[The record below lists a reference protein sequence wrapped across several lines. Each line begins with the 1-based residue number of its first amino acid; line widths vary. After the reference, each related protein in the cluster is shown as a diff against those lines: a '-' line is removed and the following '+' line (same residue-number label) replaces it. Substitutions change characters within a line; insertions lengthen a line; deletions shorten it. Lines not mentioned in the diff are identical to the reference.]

1 MYVSRSGPIQIIMR
15 DRGFGWEVTRDTTR
29 RAVLASVLAAG
40 SAGLAA
46 SDAAA
51 LLDSFAPLSGETWD
65 AADRSLPETV
75 ESPHG
80 AATVA
85 RDEFG
90 VPQVEAD
97 AEPAAYFA
105 VGYCQGF
112 DRLFAMDLQRRAMRG
127 RLSEVIGEATLDSD
141 EFNVAMGFTD
151 AAEATWNVVSET
163 RAGPLVEAFADGV
176 NAAMDDLPLPL
187 ESELIGYEPGPWTP
201 VDSMLMEKQIS
212 WTLTGSFGELRRAL
226 VADRLGADRAET
238 LFPTRYDHDETILD
252 GTETRLGEA
261 PESVPGADERRS
273 GGRPADSASPVNP
286 VLTDW
291 LSGFESPTGVGSNSW
306 VVSGDH
312 TASGTPIVAYDPH
325 LSLQAPPL
333 WYEQSVDTPERSVR
347 GATFSGVPFVIA
359 GANDRGA
366 WSFTNLGADVL
377 DCYRYE
383 IDEAGDRYRYG
394 GEWRPFE
401 VDRRETIPVAGG
413 EDRELRVRRTV
424 HGPLIEREEQ
434 TVGVAWTGHTATRTT
449 TAIEAYGRSEGVD
462 DLLEATRDF
471 DLPTQNLVYA
481 DADGRTLYY
490 ATGRL
495 PIRRTDGE
503 VVAGDRIFDGS
514 AGEGEWRGFE
524 PFGESSWDGFV
535 PFAEKPHAIDPDV
548 LTTANQRP
556 TDDPAHYV
564 GVDYATPYRG
574 ARIADRIADAVGDEG
589 DAGSGAGTTDP
600 DFHRGLQSD
609 IRDGRAPELVP
620 ELVAAVRDR
629 SDPDPSLADAADALD
644 GWDYRMSRESR
655 AALLFARYLPA
666 FRERVFGPAFSD
678 ADLDDSYYPSDW
690 TLARLPDDDPL
701 FDGRSRAALAV
712 AALRD
717 ALAEVDEAGWEA
729 YGDYSTT
736 RAMAHPLGGEAPFLN
751 YDELPADGSP
761 ATVKNYRVESSVGS
775 SWRMVV
781 RPGTDATAVL
791 PGGNSGDYF
800 SEHYDDQLRRW
811 LDNDQ
816 RPMPLGAG
824 GEPAVRFEPTG
835 EGSQ

>member
-1 MYVSRSGPIQIIMR
+1 MR
-15 DRGFGWEVTRDTTR
+15 YRGLGREVTRDTTR

-40 SAGLAA
+40 TAGLAA
-46 SDAAA
+46 SDAAD
-51 LLDSFAPLSGETWD
+51 LLDSFAPLSGRAWD

-80 AATVA
+80 PATVA

-105 VGYCQGF
+105 VGYCQAF
-112 DRLFAMDLQRRAMRG
+112 DRLFAMDLQRRVMRG
-127 RLSEVIGEATLDSD
+127 RLSAVIGEATLGSD
-141 EFNVAMGFTD
+141 EFNVAMGFAD
-151 AAEATWNVVSET
+151 AAEATWEVVAET

-187 ESELIGYEPGPWTP
+187 EFELIGYEPEPWTP

-212 WTLTGSFGELRRAL
+212 WTLTGSFSELRRAL

-238 LFPTRYDHDETILD
+238 LFPTRYDHDYPILD
-252 GTETRLGEA
+252 GTETRLGD
-261 PESVPGADERRS
+261 SRS
-273 GGRPADSASPVNP
+273 GELAPGEPVSNGSTDSVDTADPVDAADPIDPA
-286 VLTDW
+286 LTDW

-306 VVSGDH
+306 VVSGEH
-312 TASGTPIVAYDPH
+312 TASGTPILAYDPH

-383 IDEAGDRYRYG
+383 IDDAGDRYRYE
-394 GEWRPFE
+394 GEWRDFE
-401 VDRRETIPVAGG
+401 TDERETIPVAGG

-424 HGPLIEREEQ
+424 HGPLIEREGR

-449 TAIEAYGRSEGVD
+449 AAIEAYGRSEGID
-462 DLLEATRDF
+462 DLLAATRDF

-481 DADGRTLYY
+481 DADGRTLYF

-495 PIRRTDGE
+495 PIRRIDGE
-503 VVAGDRIFDGS
+503 VVDGDRIFDGS

-524 PFGESSWDGFV
+524 PFGESSWEGFV
-535 PFAEKPHAIDPDV
+535 PFEEKPHAIDPDV
-548 LTTANQRP
+548 LSTANQRP
-556 TDDPAHYV
+556 IDDPVHYV

-574 ARIADRIADAVGDEG
+574 ARIADRLDDAIGGGGDADAGGEG
-589 DAGSGAGTTDP
+589 PTDP
-600 DFHRGLQSD
+600 DFHRALQND
-609 IRDGRAPELVP
+609 VRDGRAAELVP
-620 ELVAAVRDR
+620 ELVEAVRDR
-629 SDPDPSLADAADALD
+629 HGFRPAVIDAANDLD
-644 GWDYRMSRESR
+644 DWDYRMERDSR
-655 AALLFARYLPA
+655 AALIFARYLPK

-678 ADLDDSYYPSDW
+678 ADLGESYYPNDR

-701 FDGRSRAALAV
+701 FDGRSRGDLAV

-717 ALAEVDEAGWEA
+717 ALDEIGAAGSEDWDR
-729 YGDYSTT
+729 YGDYNTT

-751 YDELPADGSP
+751 YEELPADGSP
-761 ATVKNYRVESSVGS
+761 ATVKNYRVESAIGS
-775 SWRMVV
+775 SWRMAV

-800 SEHYDDQLRRW
+800 SAHYDDQLRRW

-816 RPMPLGAG
+816 RPMPLGG
-824 GEPAVRFEPTG
+824 GSDPVVRFEPST
-835 EGSQ
+835 EGSR

>member
-1 MYVSRSGPIQIIMR
+1 M
-15 DRGFGWEVTRDTTR
+15 TRDTTR

-46 SDAAA
+46 SDAAD
-51 LLDSFAPLSGETWD
+51 LLDSFAPLSGEAWD

-80 AATVA
+80 PAAVA

-105 VGYCQGF
+105 VGYCQAF

-127 RLSEVIGEATLDSD
+127 RLSEVVGEATLDSD
-141 EFNVAMGFTD
+141 EFNVAMGFSD
-151 AAEATWNVVSET
+151 AAEATWDVVAET
-163 RAGPLVEAFADGV
+163 RAGPLVEAFSDGV
-176 NAAMDDLPLPL
+176 NRAMEDLPLPL
-187 ESELIGYEPGPWTP
+187 EFELIGYEPEPWSP

-212 WTLTGSFGELRRAL
+212 WTLTGGFGELRRAL
-226 VADRLGADRAET
+226 VAERLGAERAET
-238 LFPTRYDHDETILD
+238 LFPKRYDHEETILD
-252 GTETRLGEA
+252 GTETRLD
-261 PESVPGADERRS
+261 GATGDAADA
-273 GGRPADSASPVNP
+273 GGRRWDRSATGSAEPVDPA
-286 VLTDW
+286 LTDW

-306 VVSGDH
+306 VVSGEH
-312 TASGTPIVAYDPH
+312 TESGTPILAYDPH

-333 WYEQSVDTPERSVR
+333 WYEQSVETPERSVR

-383 IDEAGDRYRYG
+383 IDDAGDRYRYD
-394 GEWRPFE
+394 GEWRDFE
-401 VDRRETIPVAGG
+401 TDERETIPVAGG

-424 HGPLIEREEQ
+424 HGPLIEREGR

-449 TAIEAYGRSEGVD
+449 AAIEAYGRSEGVD

-495 PIRRTDGE
+495 PIRRIDGE
-503 VVAGDRIFDGS
+503 VVDGDRIFDGS
-514 AGEGEWRGFE
+514 AGEGEWTGFE
-524 PFGESSWDGFV
+524 PFGESSWEGFV

-548 LTTANQRP
+548 LSTANQRP
-556 TDDPAHYV
+556 IDDPAHYV
-564 GVDYATPYRG
+564 GVDYAAPYRG
-574 ARIADRIADAVGDEG
+574 ARIAERLAERVDEG
-589 DAGSGAGTTDP
+589 EPTDP
-600 DFHRGLQSD
+600 DFHRALQSD
-609 IRDGRAPELVP
+609 VRDGRAAELVP
-620 ELVAAVRDR
+620 ELVEAVRDR
-629 SDPDPSLADAADALD
+629 HGFDSDVIRAANDLD
-644 GWDYRMSRESR
+644 EWDYRMRRDSG
-655 AALLFARYLPA
+655 AALIFARYLPK

-678 ADLDDSYYPSDW
+678 ADLGESYYPSDW
-690 TLARLPDDDPL
+690 TLARLPADDPL
-701 FDGRSRAALAV
+701 FDGRPRGALAV
-712 AALRD
+712 AALLD
-717 ALAEVDEAGWEA
+717 ALDEIDEAGWDR
-729 YGDYSTT
+729 YGDYNTT
-736 RAMAHPLGGEAPFLN
+736 RAMTHPLGGEAPFLN
-751 YDELPADGSP
+751 YAELPADGSP

-775 SWRMVV
+775 SWRMAV

-824 GEPAVRFEPTG
+824 GEPAVRFEPST

>member
-1 MYVSRSGPIQIIMR
+1 MK
-15 DRGFGWEVTRDTTR
+15 DRGIAWEVTRDTTR

-46 SDAAA
+46 SDAAD
-51 LLDSFAPLSGETWD
+51 LLDSFAPLSGEAWD

-90 VPQVEAD
+90 VPQIEAD
-97 AEPAAYFA
+97 EEPAAYFA
-105 VGYCQGF
+105 VGYCQAF
-112 DRLFAMDLQRRAMRG
+112 DRLFAMDLQRRVMRG

-141 EFNVAMGFTD
+141 EFNVAMGFAD
-151 AAEATWNVVSET
+151 AAEATWDVVAET
-163 RAGPLVEAFADGV
+163 RAGPLVEAFVDGV
-176 NAAMDDLPLPL
+176 NAAMEDLPLPL
-187 ESELIGYEPGPWTP
+187 EFELIGYEPAPWTP

-212 WTLTGSFGELRRAL
+212 WTLTGDFGELRRAL
-226 VADRLGADRAET
+226 VAEHLGADRAAT
-238 LFPTRYDHDETILD
+238 LFPTRYDHDDTILD
-252 GTETRLGEA
+252 GTETRLGGSAERVRDA
-261 PESVPGADERRS
+261 SDRASDGGPSDSVGPVDPELA
-273 GGRPADSASPVNP
+273 
-286 VLTDW
+286 DW

-306 VVSGDH
+306 VVSGER
-312 TASGTPIVAYDPH
+312 TASGTPTVAYDPH

-359 GANDRGA
+359 GANDRGT

-377 DCYRYE
+377 DCYRYD
-383 IDEAGDRYRYG
+383 IDDAGDRYRYD

-401 VDRRETIPVAGG
+401 TDERESIPVAGG
-413 EDRELRVRRTV
+413 EDREVRVRRTV
-424 HGPLIEREEQ
+424 HGPLIEREGE

-449 TAIEAYGRSEGVD
+449 VAIEAYGRSGGID

-481 DADGRTLYY
+481 DADGRTLYF

-503 VVAGDRIFDGS
+503 VVDGDRIFDGT
-514 AGEGEWRGFE
+514 AGEGEWSGFE
-524 PFGESSWDGFV
+524 PFGESSWEGFV

-548 LTTANQRP
+548 LSTANQRP
-556 TDDPAHYV
+556 IDDPTHYV
-564 GVDYATPYRG
+564 GVSYAAPYRG
-574 ARIADRIADAVGDEG
+574 SRIADRLDAATGDEG
-589 DAGSGAGTTDP
+589 STDP
-600 DFHRGLQSD
+600 GFHRALQND
-609 IRDGRAPELVP
+609 VRDGRGPELVP

-629 SDPDPSLADAADALD
+629 DDPDPSLVDAADALD
-644 GWDYRMSRESR
+644 EWDYRMTRGSR
-655 AALLFARYLPA
+655 AALLFARYLPH
-666 FRERVFGPAFSD
+666 FRERVFGPTFAD
-678 ADLDDSYYPSDW
+678 ADLGEGYYPSDW
-690 TLARLPDDDPL
+690 TLGRLPDDDPL

-712 AALRD
+712 RALRD
-717 ALAEVDEAGWEA
+717 ALDEVEAEGWET
-729 YGDYSTT
+729 YGDYNTT
-736 RAMAHPLGGEAPFLN
+736 RSMSHPLGGEAPFLN
-751 YDELPADGSP
+751 YESLPADGSP
-761 ATVKNYRVESSVGS
+761 ATVKNYRVGSAVGS
-775 SWRMVV
+775 SWRMIV

-816 RPMPLGAG
+816 RPMPLDAG
-824 GEPAVRFEPTG
+824 GEPAVRFEPST

>member
-1 MYVSRSGPIQIIMR
+1 M
-15 DRGFGWEVTRDTTR
+15 TRDTTR

-40 SAGLAA
+40 TAGLAA
-46 SDAAA
+46 SDAAD
-51 LLDSFAPLSGETWD
+51 LLDSFAPLSGEAWD
-65 AADRSLPETV
+65 AADRSLPDRV

-97 AEPAAYFA
+97 TEPAAYFA
-105 VGYCQGF
+105 VGYCQAF
-112 DRLFAMDLQRRAMRG
+112 DRLFAMDLQRRVMRG
-127 RLSEVIGEATLDSD
+127 RLSEVIGEATLGGD
-141 EFNVAMGFTD
+141 ELHVAMGFAD
-151 AAEATWNVVSET
+151 AAEATWDVVAET

-176 NAAMDDLPLPL
+176 NAATEDLPLPL
-187 ESELIGYEPGPWTP
+187 EFELIGYEPEPWTP

-212 WTLTGSFGELRRAL
+212 WTLTGNFGELRRAL
-226 VADRLGADRAET
+226 VADRLGAERAAT
-238 LFPTRYDHDETILD
+238 LFPTRYDHEYPILD
-252 GTETRLGEA
+252 GTETRLSEA
-261 PESVPGADERRS
+261 TANARDADRRAS
-273 GGRPADSASPVNP
+273 GGRPVGSPAP
-286 VLTDW
+286 VDPALTDW

-312 TASGTPIVAYDPH
+312 TASGTPILAYDPH

-333 WYEQSVDTPERSVR
+333 WYEQSVETPERSVR

-383 IDEAGDRYRYG
+383 IDDAGDRYRYD
-394 GEWRPFE
+394 GEWRDFE
-401 VDRRETIPVAGG
+401 TDEREAIPVAGG
-413 EDRELRVRRTV
+413 DDRELRVRRTV
-424 HGPLIEREEQ
+424 HGPLIEREGR

-449 TAIEAYGRSEGVD
+449 AAIEAYGRSEGID

-481 DADGRTLYY
+481 DADGRTLYF

-495 PIRRTDGE
+495 PIRRIDGE
-503 VVAGDRIFDGS
+503 VVDGDRIFDGS
-514 AGEGEWRGFE
+514 AGEGEWAGFE
-524 PFGESSWDGFV
+524 PFGESSWEGFV
-535 PFAEKPHAIDPDV
+535 PFEEKPHAIDPDV
-548 LTTANQRP
+548 LSTANQRP
-556 TDDPAHYV
+556 IDDPVHYV
-564 GVDYATPYRG
+564 GVGYATPYRG
-574 ARIADRIADAVGDEG
+574 ARIADRLDEG
-589 DAGSGAGTTDP
+589 VGGSEGGDGDSGGEGPTDP

-609 IRDGRAPELVP
+609 VRDGRAAELVP
-620 ELVAAVRDR
+620 ELVEAVRDR
-629 SDPDPSLADAADALD
+629 HGFDQDVIRAANDLD
-644 GWDYRMSRESR
+644 EWDYRMERDSR
-655 AALLFARYLPA
+655 AALVFARYLPK
-666 FRERVFGPAFSD
+666 FRERVFGPTFDD
-678 ADLDDSYYPSDW
+678 ADLGEGYYPSDW

-701 FDGRSRAALAV
+701 FDGRPRGALAV
-712 AALRD
+712 AALLD
-717 ALAEVDEAGWEA
+717 ALDEIEEAGWDR
-729 YGDYSTT
+729 YGDYNTT
-736 RAMAHPLGGEAPFLN
+736 RAMSHPLGGEAPFLN
-751 YDELPADGSP
+751 YEELPADGSP
-761 ATVKNYRVESSVGS
+761 ATVKNYRVESAVGS
-775 SWRMVV
+775 SWRMAV

-824 GEPAVRFEPTG
+824 GDPVVRFEPST

>member
-1 MYVSRSGPIQIIMR
+1 M
-15 DRGFGWEVTRDTTR
+15 TRDTTR

-46 SDAAA
+46 SDAAD
-51 LLDSFAPLSGETWD
+51 LLDSFAPLSGEAWD

-105 VGYCQGF
+105 VGYCQAF
-112 DRLFAMDLQRRAMRG
+112 DRLFAMDLQRRVMRG
-127 RLSEVIGEATLDSD
+127 RLSEVIGEATLDGD
-141 EFNVAMGFTD
+141 EFNVAMGFAD
-151 AAEATWNVVSET
+151 AAEATWDVVAET

-176 NAAMDDLPLPL
+176 NVAMEVLPLPL
-187 ESELIGYEPGPWTP
+187 EFELIGYEPEPWTP

-212 WTLTGSFGELRRAL
+212 WTLTGNFGELRRAL
-226 VADRLGADRAET
+226 VADRLGAERAAT
-238 LFPTRYDHDETILD
+238 LFPTRYDHDYPILD
-252 GTETRLGEA
+252 GTETRLSG
-261 PESVPGADERRS
+261 VTADAQDADRRAS
-273 GGRPADSASPVNP
+273 DGRPVGSPDP
-286 VLTDW
+286 VDPALTDW

-306 VVSGDH
+306 VVSGEH
-312 TASGTPIVAYDPH
+312 TASGTPILAYDPH

-383 IDEAGDRYRYG
+383 IDDADDRYRYD
-394 GEWRPFE
+394 GEWRDFD
-401 VDRRETIPVAGG
+401 VDERGTVPVAGG

-424 HGPLIEREEQ
+424 HGPLIEREGR

-449 TAIEAYGRSEGVD
+449 AAIEAYGRSEGVD
-462 DLLEATRDF
+462 DMLESTRDF

-481 DADGRTLYY
+481 DADGRTLYF

-495 PIRRTDGE
+495 PIRRIDGE
-503 VVAGDRIFDGS
+503 VVDGDRIFDGS
-514 AGEGEWRGFE
+514 AGEGEWAGFE

-535 PFAEKPHAIDPDV
+535 PFEEKPHAIDPNV
-548 LTTANQRP
+548 LSTANQRP
-556 TDDPAHYV
+556 IDDPTHYV

-574 ARIADRIADAVGDEG
+574 ARIADRLAERVDTDEP
-589 DAGSGAGTTDP
+589 TDP
-600 DFHRGLQSD
+600 DFHRALQND
-609 IRDGRAPELVP
+609 VRDGRAAELVP
-620 ELVAAVRDR
+620 DLVEAVRDR
-629 SDPDPSLADAADALD
+629 HGFDQNVIRAANDLD
-644 GWDYRMSRESR
+644 EWDYRMERDSR
-655 AALLFARYLPA
+655 AALVFARYLPK
-666 FRERVFGPAFSD
+666 FRERVFGPTFDD
-678 ADLDDSYYPSDW
+678 ADLDEGYYPSDW

-701 FDGRSRAALAV
+701 FDGRPRGALAV
-712 AALRD
+712 AALLD
-717 ALAEVDEAGWEA
+717 ALDEISAAGSEDWDR
-729 YGDYSTT
+729 YGDYNTT

-751 YDELPADGSP
+751 YEELPADGSP
-761 ATVKNYRVESSVGS
+761 ATVKNYRVESAVGS
-775 SWRMVV
+775 SWRMAV
-781 RPGTDATAVL
+781 RPGTEATAVL

-824 GEPAVRFEPTG
+824 GDPAVRFEPST

>member
-1 MYVSRSGPIQIIMR
+1 M
-15 DRGFGWEVTRDTTR
+15 TRDTTR

-40 SAGLAA
+40 TAGLAA
-46 SDAAA
+46 SDAAD
-51 LLDSFAPLSGETWD
+51 LLDSFGPLSGEAWD
-65 AADRSLPETV
+65 AADRSVPETV

-90 VPQVEAD
+90 VPQIEAD
-97 AEPAAYFA
+97 EEPAAYFA
-105 VGYCQGF
+105 VGYCQAF

-127 RLSEVIGEATLDSD
+127 RLSEVVGEATLDSD
-141 EFNVAMGFTD
+141 EFNVAMGFAD
-151 AAEATWNVVSET
+151 AAEATWEVVAET

-176 NAAMDDLPLPL
+176 NAAMEDLPLPL
-187 ESELIGYEPGPWTP
+187 EFELIGYEPEPWTP

-212 WTLTGSFGELRRAL
+212 WTLTGSFSELRRAL
-226 VADRLGADRAET
+226 VADRLGAERAET
-238 LFPTRYDHDETILD
+238 LFPTRYDHEYPILD
-252 GTETRLGEA
+252 GTETRLSEA
-261 PESVPGADERRS
+261 TATESSRAVNQRRS
-273 GGRPADSASPVNP
+273 ASADPVDPA
-286 VLTDW
+286 LTDW

-306 VVSGDH
+306 VVSGEH
-312 TASGTPIVAYDPH
+312 TESGTPILAYDPH

-333 WYEQSVDTPERSVR
+333 WYEQSVKTPERSVR

-377 DCYRYE
+377 DCYRYD
-383 IDEAGDRYRYG
+383 IDDAGDRYRYD
-394 GEWRPFE
+394 GEWREFE

-424 HGPLIEREEQ
+424 HGPLIEREGR

-449 TAIEAYGRSEGVD
+449 TAIEAYGRSEGID

-481 DADGRTLYY
+481 DADSRTLYY

-503 VVAGDRIFDGS
+503 VVDGDRIFDGS
-514 AGEGEWRGFE
+514 AGEGEWSGFE
-524 PFGESSWDGFV
+524 PFGESSWEGFV
-535 PFAEKPHAIDPDV
+535 PFEEKPHAIDPEV
-548 LTTANQRP
+548 LSTANQRP
-556 TDDPAHYV
+556 IDDPTHYV
-564 GVDYATPYRG
+564 GVDYAAPYRG
-574 ARIADRIADAVGDEG
+574 ERIAERLDDRIHG
-589 DAGSGAGTTDP
+589 GTPTDP
-600 DFHRGLQSD
+600 DFHRALQSD
-609 IRDGRAPELVP
+609 VRDGRAAELVP

-629 SDPDPSLADAADALD
+629 PDPAASLVDAADALD
-644 GWDYRMSRESR
+644 EWDYRMRRDSR
-655 AALLFARYLPA
+655 AALIFARYLPH
-666 FRERVFGPAFSD
+666 FRERVFGPLFSD
-678 ADLDDSYYPSDW
+678 ADLGESYYPSDW

-701 FDGRSRAALAV
+701 FDGRPRGALAV
-712 AALRD
+712 AALQD
-717 ALAEVDEAGWEA
+717 ALDEIAEAGWET
-729 YGDYSTT
+729 YGDYNTT
-736 RAMAHPLGGEAPFLN
+736 RAMNHPLGGEAPFLN
-751 YDELPADGSP
+751 YEELPADGSP
-761 ATVKNYRVESSVGS
+761 ATVKNYRVESAVGS

-824 GEPAVRFEPTG
+824 GEPAVRFEPT
-835 EGSQ
+835 EESE

>member
-1 MYVSRSGPIQIIMR
+1 MRIRGLSGK
-15 DRGFGWEVTRDTTR
+15 VTRDTTR

-46 SDAAA
+46 SDAAG

-80 AATVA
+80 AASVA
-85 RDEFG
+85 CDEFG
-90 VPQVEAD
+90 VPQVESD
-97 AEPAAYFA
+97 SEPAAYFA
-105 VGYCQGF
+105 VGYCQAF
-112 DRLFAMDLQRRAMRG
+112 DRLFAMDLQRRVMRG
-127 RLSEVIGEATLDSD
+127 RLSEVIGEATLDGD
-141 EFNVAMGFTD
+141 EFNVAMGFAD
-151 AAEATWNVVSET
+151 AAEATWEVVAET

-176 NAAMDDLPLPL
+176 NAAMEDLPLPL
-187 ESELIGYEPGPWTP
+187 EFELIGYEPEPWTP

-212 WTLTGSFGELRRAL
+212 WTLTGSFAELRRAV
-226 VADRLGADRAET
+226 VADRLGAERAET
-238 LFPTRYDHDETILD
+238 LLPKRYDHDDPILD
-252 GTETRLGEA
+252 GTETRLDAANGGDPASAERVSDPSA
-261 PESVPGADERRS
+261 GSVDPVD
-273 GGRPADSASPVNP
+273 PA
-286 VLTDW
+286 LTDW

-312 TASGTPIVAYDPH
+312 TESGTPTVAYDPH

-383 IDEAGDRYRYG
+383 IDEAGDRYRYD
-394 GEWRPFE
+394 GEWHEFE
-401 VDRRETIPVAGG
+401 VDERETIPVAGG

-424 HGPLIEREEQ
+424 HGPLIEREGE

-449 TAIEAYGRSEGVD
+449 VAIEAYGRSEGID
-462 DLLEATRDF
+462 DLLDATRDF

-481 DADGRTLYY
+481 DADGRTLYF

-503 VVAGDRIFDGS
+503 VVAGDRVFDGS
-514 AGEGEWRGFE
+514 AGEGEWSGFE
-524 PFGESSWDGFV
+524 PFGESSWEGFV
-535 PFAEKPHAIDPDV
+535 PFEEKPHAIDPDA
-548 LTTANQRP
+548 LSTANQRP
-556 TDDPAHYV
+556 IDDPIHYV

-574 ARIADRIADAVGDEG
+574 ARIADRLDERVADG
-589 DAGSGAGTTDP
+589 GTTDP
-600 DFHRGLQSD
+600 DFHRGLQND
-609 IRDGRAPELVP
+609 VRDGRAPELVP
-620 ELVAAVRDR
+620 ELVAAVRGL
-629 SDPDPSLADAADALD
+629 SDPDQSLADAADALD
-644 GWDYRMSRESR
+644 AWDYRMARGSR
-655 AALLFARYLPA
+655 AALVFARYLPA

-678 ADLDDSYYPSDW
+678 ADLGDSYYPSDW

-701 FDGRSRAALAV
+701 FDGRSRADLSV

-717 ALAEVDEAGWEA
+717 ALAEIDESDWET
-729 YGDYSTT
+729 YGDYNTT
-736 RAMAHPLGGEAPFLN
+736 RSMTHPLGGEAPFLN
-751 YDELPADGSP
+751 YAERPADGSP

-811 LDNDQ
+811 LANDQ
-816 RPMPLGAG
+816 RPMPLGTG

-835 EGSQ
+835 ESE

>member
-1 MYVSRSGPIQIIMR
+1 MR
-15 DRGFGWEVTRDTTR
+15 DRGIAWEVTRDITR

-46 SDAAA
+46 SDAAD
-51 LLDSFAPLSGETWD
+51 LLDSFAPLSGEAWD

-90 VPQVEAD
+90 VPRIEAD
-97 AEPAAYFA
+97 EEPAAYFA
-105 VGYCQGF
+105 VGYCQAF
-112 DRLFAMDLQRRAMRG
+112 DRLFAMDLQRRVMRG
-127 RLSEVIGEATLDSD
+127 RLSEVIGEATLDGD
-141 EFNVAMGFTD
+141 EFNVAMGFVD
-151 AAEATWNVVSET
+151 AAEATWDVVAET

-176 NAAMDDLPLPL
+176 NAAMDDPPLPL
-187 ESELIGYEPGPWTP
+187 EFELIGYEPEPWTP

-212 WTLTGSFGELRRAL
+212 WTLTGDFGELRRAL
-226 VADRLGADRAET
+226 VADRLGAERAAT
-238 LFPTRYDHDETILD
+238 LFPTRYDHDDAILD
-252 GTETRLGEA
+252 GTETRLGGSA
-261 PESVPGADERRS
+261 ESVRGAGERATTGGAS
-273 GGRPADSASPVNP
+273 GSVDPVDP
-286 VLTDW
+286 ELADW

-312 TASGTPIVAYDPH
+312 TASGTPTVAYDPH

-377 DCYRYE
+377 DCYRYD
-383 IDEAGDRYRYG
+383 IDDAGDRYRYD

-401 VDRRETIPVAGG
+401 TDETEAIPVAGG
-413 EDRELRVRRTV
+413 EDREVRVRRTV
-424 HGPLIEREEQ
+424 HGPLIEREKQ

-449 TAIEAYGRSEGVD
+449 VAIEAYGRSEGVD
-462 DLLEATRDF
+462 DLLDATRNF

-481 DADGRTLYY
+481 DADGRTLYF

-503 VVAGDRIFDGS
+503 VVDGDRVFDGS
-514 AGEGEWRGFE
+514 AGEGEWSGFE
-524 PFGESSWDGFV
+524 PFGESSWEGFV
-535 PFAEKPHAIDPDV
+535 PFEEKPHAIDPDV
-548 LTTANQRP
+548 LSTANQRP
-556 TDDPAHYV
+556 TDDPTHYV
-564 GVDYATPYRG
+564 GVSYAAPYRG
-574 ARIADRIADAVGDEG
+574 SRIADRLDAAVDGD
-589 DAGSGAGTTDP
+589 GATDP
-600 DFHRGLQSD
+600 DFHRALQND
-609 IRDGRAPELVP
+609 VRDGRGPELVP
-620 ELVAAVRDR
+620 EPVAAVRDR
-629 SDPDPSLADAADALD
+629 DDPDPALVDAADALD
-644 GWDYRMSRESR
+644 EWDYRMRRDSRP
-655 AALLFARYLPA
+655 ALLFARYLPH
-666 FRERVFGPAFSD
+666 FRERVFGPTFAD
-678 ADLDDSYYPSDW
+678 ADLGEGYYPSDW

-701 FDGRSRAALAV
+701 FDGRSRSALAV
-712 AALRD
+712 RALRD
-717 ALAEVDEAGWEA
+717 ALDEVGAGGWET
-729 YGDYSTT
+729 YGDYNTT
-736 RAMAHPLGGEAPFLN
+736 RAMRHPLGGEAPFLD
-751 YDELPADGSP
+751 YETLPADGSP
-761 ATVKNYRVESSVGS
+761 ATVKNYRVGSAVGS

-800 SEHYDDQLRRW
+800 SDHYDDQLRRW
-811 LDNDQ
+811 LRNDQ

-824 GEPAVRFEPTG
+824 GEPAVRFEPST
-835 EGSQ
+835 EGSR

>member
-1 MYVSRSGPIQIIMR
+1 M
-15 DRGFGWEVTRDTTR
+15 TRDTTR

-46 SDAAA
+46 SDAAD

-65 AADRSLPETV
+65 AADRSLPGTV

-80 AATVA
+80 AASVS

-105 VGYCQGF
+105 VGYCQAF
-112 DRLFAMDLQRRAMRG
+112 DRLFAMDLQRRVMRG

-141 EFNVAMGFTD
+141 EFNVAMGFAD
-151 AAEATWNVVSET
+151 AAAVTWDAVADT

-187 ESELIGYEPGPWTP
+187 EFELIGYEPEPWTP

-212 WTLTGSFGELRRAL
+212 WTLTGNFSELRRAL
-226 VADRLGADRAET
+226 VADRLGAERAET
-238 LFPTRYDHDETILD
+238 LFPTRYDHDDPILD
-252 GTETRLGEA
+252 GTETRLDRARESALADAGERGEGTSNGRERA
-261 PESVPGADERRS
+261 SNGRERGSVDPVD
-273 GGRPADSASPVNP
+273 PA
-286 VLTDW
+286 LTDW

-306 VVSGDH
+306 VVSGEH
-312 TASGTPIVAYDPH
+312 TASGTPTVAYDPH

-383 IDEAGDRYRYG
+383 IDEAGDRYRYD
-394 GEWRPFE
+394 GEWRNFE
-401 VDRRETIPVAGG
+401 VDERETIPVAGG

-424 HGPLIEREEQ
+424 HGPLIEREGR

-449 TAIEAYGRSEGVD
+449 TAIEAYGRSEGID

-481 DADGRTLYY
+481 DADGRTLYF

-503 VVAGDRIFDGS
+503 VVDGDRVFDGS
-514 AGEGEWRGFE
+514 AGEGEWEGFE
-524 PFGESSWDGFV
+524 PFGESSWEGFV
-535 PFAEKPHAIDPDV
+535 PFEEKPHAIDPDA
-548 LTTANQRP
+548 LSTANQRP
-556 TDDPAHYV
+556 IDDPIHYV

-574 ARIADRIADAVGDEG
+574 ARIADRLDERTADG
-589 DAGSGAGTTDP
+589 GTTDP
-600 DFHRGLQSD
+600 EFHRGLQSD
-609 IRDGRAPELVP
+609 VRDGRAPELVP
-620 ELVAAVRDR
+620 EVVAAVRDR
-629 SDPDPSLADAADALD
+629 SDPDPALVDAADALD
-644 GWDYRMSRESR
+644 DWDYRMARDAR
-655 AALLFARYLPA
+655 GALLFARYLPA

-701 FDGRSRAALAV
+701 FDGRSRADLAV
-712 AALRD
+712 TALRD

-729 YGDYSTT
+729 YGDYNTT
-736 RAMAHPLGGEAPFLN
+736 RAMTHPVGSEAPFLN
-751 YDELPADGSP
+751 YEALPADGSP

-811 LDNDQ
+811 LANDQ
-816 RPMPLGAG
+816 RPMPLGG
-824 GEPAVRFEPTG
+824 GGDPAVRFEPT
-835 EGSQ
+835 EGSR

>member
-1 MYVSRSGPIQIIMR
+1 MRERGLGP
-15 DRGFGWEVTRDTTR
+15 EVTRDTTR

-46 SDAAA
+46 SDAAD
-51 LLDSFAPLSGETWD
+51 LLDSFAPLSGEAWD

-97 AEPAAYFA
+97 EEPAAYFA
-105 VGYCQGF
+105 VGYCQAF
-112 DRLFAMDLQRRAMRG
+112 DRLFAMDLQRRVMRG

-141 EFNVAMGFTD
+141 EFNVAMGFAD
-151 AAEATWNVVSET
+151 AAEATWEVVAET

-187 ESELIGYEPGPWTP
+187 EFELIGYEPEPWTP

-226 VADRLGADRAET
+226 VADRLGAERAET
-238 LFPTRYDHDETILD
+238 LFPKRYDHDYPILD
-252 GTETRLGEA
+252 GTETRLSEAGVAARRRNADAGE
-261 PESVPGADERRS
+261 GADPVD
-273 GGRPADSASPVNP
+273 PA
-286 VLTDW
+286 LTDW

-306 VVSGDH
+306 VVSGEH
-312 TASGTPIVAYDPH
+312 TESGTPIVAYDPH

-333 WYEQSVDTPERSVR
+333 WYEQSVETPERSVR

-359 GANDRGA
+359 GANDSGT

-383 IDEAGDRYRYG
+383 IDDAGDQYRYD
-394 GEWRPFE
+394 GEWRDFE
-401 VDRRETIPVAGG
+401 TDERETIPVAGG

-424 HGPLIEREEQ
+424 HGPLIEREGR

-449 TAIEAYGRSEGVD
+449 TAIEAYGRSEGID
-462 DLLEATRDF
+462 DLLAATRDF

-495 PIRRTDGE
+495 PIRRVDGE
-503 VVAGDRIFDGS
+503 VVDGDRIFDGS
-514 AGEGEWRGFE
+514 AGEGEWSGFE
-524 PFGESSWDGFV
+524 PFGESSWEGFV
-535 PFAEKPHAIDPDV
+535 PFEEKPHAIDPDV
-548 LTTANQRP
+548 LSTANQRP
-556 TDDPAHYV
+556 IDDPTHYV
-564 GVDYATPYRG
+564 GVDYAAPYRG
-574 ARIADRIADAVGDEG
+574 ARIADRLAERVDE
-589 DAGSGAGTTDP
+589 DEPTDP
-600 DFHRGLQSD
+600 DFHRALQSD
-609 IRDGRAPELVP
+609 VRDGRAAELVP
-620 ELVAAVRDR
+620 ELVEAVRDR
-629 SDPDPSLADAADALD
+629 HGFDPWVIDAANDLD
-644 GWDYRMSRESR
+644 EWDYRMRRDSR
-655 AALLFARYLPA
+655 AALIFARYLPK

-678 ADLDDSYYPSDW
+678 ADLGEEYYPSDW
-690 TLARLPDDDPL
+690 TLARLPDGDPL
-701 FDGRSRAALAV
+701 FDGRSRGDLAV
-712 AALRD
+712 AALLD
-717 ALAEVDEAGWEA
+717 ALDEIGAGGSEDWDR
-729 YGDYSTT
+729 YGDYNTT
-736 RAMAHPLGGEAPFLN
+736 RAMTHPVGGEAPFLN
-751 YDELPADGSP
+751 YEELPADGSP
-761 ATVKNYRVESSVGS
+761 ATVKNYRVESAVGS
-775 SWRMVV
+775 SWRMAV

-811 LDNDQ
+811 LGNDQ
-816 RPMPLGAG
+816 RPMSLGG
-824 GEPAVRFEPTG
+824 GGDPVVRFEPST

>member
-1 MYVSRSGPIQIIMR
+1 MR
-15 DRGFGWEVTRDTTR
+15 DRGHRREVTRETTR

-46 SDAAA
+46 SDAAD
-51 LLDSFAPLSGETWD
+51 LLDSFAPLSGEAWD

-80 AATVA
+80 PASVA

-97 AEPAAYFA
+97 EEPAAYFA
-105 VGYCQGF
+105 VGYCQAF

-127 RLSEVIGEATLDSD
+127 RLSEVVGEATLDGD
-141 EFNVAMGFTD
+141 EFNVAMGFSD
-151 AAEATWNVVSET
+151 AAEATWAVVAET

-187 ESELIGYEPGPWTP
+187 EFELIGYEPEPWTP

-212 WTLTGSFGELRRAL
+212 WTLTGSFSELRRAL

-238 LFPTRYDHDETILD
+238 LFPRRYDHDYPILD
-252 GTETRLGEA
+252 GTETRLGRTR
-261 PESVPGADERRS
+261 ESVPGADERPP
-273 GGRPADSASPVNP
+273 GGRPSDSADPVDP
-286 VLTDW
+286 ALADW

-306 VVSGDH
+306 VVSGEH
-312 TASGTPIVAYDPH
+312 TASGVPIVAYDPH

-383 IDEAGDRYRYG
+383 IDDAGDRYRYD
-394 GEWRPFE
+394 GEWRDFE
-401 VDRRETIPVAGG
+401 VDERETIPVAGG

-424 HGPLIEREEQ
+424 HGPLIEREGR

-449 TAIEAYGRSEGVD
+449 AAIEAYGRSEGLD

-495 PIRRTDGE
+495 PIRRVDGE
-503 VVAGDRIFDGS
+503 TVSGDRIFDGS
-514 AGEGEWRGFE
+514 AGEGEWEGFE

-535 PFAEKPHAIDPDV
+535 PFEEKPHAIDPDA
-548 LTTANQRP
+548 LSTANQRP
-556 TDDPAHYV
+556 IDDPIHYV

-574 ARIADRIADAVGDEG
+574 ARIADRLDEG
-589 DAGSGAGTTDP
+589 TDGGSATDP
-600 DFHRGLQSD
+600 DFHRALQSD
-609 IRDGRAPELVP
+609 VRDGRAAELVP
-620 ELVAAVRDR
+620 ELVEAVRDR
-629 SDPDPSLADAADALD
+629 HGFDSDVIRAANDLD
-644 GWDYRMSRESR
+644 EWDYRMRRDSR
-655 AALLFARYLPA
+655 AALIFARYLPK

-678 ADLDDSYYPSDW
+678 ADLGESYYPSDW
-690 TLARLPDDDPL
+690 TLARLPEDDPL
-701 FDGRSRAALAV
+701 FDGRPRGALAV
-712 AALRD
+712 AALLD
-717 ALAEVDEAGWEA
+717 ALDEIGASDSDWQR
-729 YGDYSTT
+729 YGDYNTT

-751 YDELPADGSP
+751 YEELPADGSP

-824 GEPAVRFEPTG
+824 SDPVVRFEPST
-835 EGSQ
+835 EGSR

>member
-1 MYVSRSGPIQIIMR
+1 M
-15 DRGFGWEVTRDTTR
+15 TRDTTR
-29 RAVLASVLAAG
+29 RAVLASALAAG
-40 SAGLAA
+40 TAGLAA
-46 SDAAA
+46 SDAAD

-80 AATVA
+80 AASVS

-90 VPQVEAD
+90 VPRIEAD
-97 AEPAAYFA
+97 EEPAAYFA
-105 VGYCQGF
+105 VGYCQAF

-127 RLSEVIGEATLDSD
+127 RLSEVVGEATLDSD
-141 EFNVAMGFTD
+141 EFNVAMGFAD
-151 AAEATWNVVSET
+151 AAEATWGVVAET

-176 NAAMDDLPLPL
+176 NAAMRDLPLPL
-187 ESELIGYEPGPWTP
+187 EFELIGYEPAPWTP

-212 WTLTGSFGELRRAL
+212 WTLTGNFGELRRAL
-226 VADRLGADRAET
+226 VADRLGAERAAT
-238 LFPTRYDHDETILD
+238 LFPRRYDHDETILD
-252 GTETRLGEA
+252 GTETRLSEA
-261 PESVPGADERRS
+261 GASALRGADRASVR
-273 GGRPADSASPVNP
+273 SPVDSLGSTDPVGP

-306 VVSGDH
+306 VVSGEH
-312 TASGTPIVAYDPH
+312 TKSGTPIVAYDPH

-383 IDEAGDRYRYG
+383 IDDAGDRYRYD

-401 VDRRETIPVAGG
+401 TDEREAIPVAGG

-424 HGPLIEREEQ
+424 HGPLIEREGR

-449 TAIEAYGRSEGVD
+449 AAIEAYGRSEGID

-481 DADGRTLYY
+481 DADGRTLYF

-495 PIRRTDGE
+495 PIRRIDGE

-514 AGEGEWRGFE
+514 AGEGEWEGFE

-535 PFAEKPHAIDPDV
+535 PFAEKPHAIDPDT
-548 LTTANQRP
+548 LSTANQRP
-556 TDDPAHYV
+556 IDDPVHYV
-564 GVDYATPYRG
+564 GVHYAAPYRG
-574 ARIADRIADAVGDEG
+574 ARIADRLDDAVGG
-589 DAGSGAGTTDP
+589 DDADDPGSGTGATDP
-600 DFHRGLQSD
+600 DFHRALQSD
-609 IRDGRAPELVP
+609 VRDGRAPEFVP
-620 ELVAAVRDR
+620 ELVAAVRAGA
-629 SDPDPSLADAADALD
+629 DPDPALVDAANALD
-644 GWDYRMSRESR
+644 EWEYRMRRDSR
-655 AALLFARYLPA
+655 AALLFARYLPK
-666 FRERVFGPAFSD
+666 FRERVFDPAFSD
-678 ADLDDSYYPSDW
+678 ADLGEAYYPSDW

-701 FDGRSRAALAV
+701 FDGRSRADLAV
-712 AALRD
+712 EALRD
-717 ALAEVDEAGWEA
+717 ALDETDEAGWEA
-729 YGDYSTT
+729 YGDYNTT
-736 RAMAHPLGGEAPFLN
+736 RAMDHPLGGEAPFLN
-751 YDELPADGSP
+751 YEELPADGSS
-761 ATVKNYRVESSVGS
+761 ATVKNYRVESAVGS

-824 GEPAVRFEPTG
+824 GGPTVRFEPT
-835 EGSQ
+835 EESR

>member
-1 MYVSRSGPIQIIMR
+1 MR
-15 DRGFGWEVTRDTTR
+15 DRGHGREVTRETTR

-40 SAGLAA
+40 GAGLAA
-46 SDAAA
+46 SDAAD
-51 LLDSFAPLSGETWD
+51 LLDSFAAPSGDAWN

-80 AATVA
+80 AASVA

-90 VPQVEAD
+90 VPRVEAD

-105 VGYCQGF
+105 VGYCQAF

-127 RLSEVIGEATLDSD
+127 RLSEVVGEATLDSD
-141 EFNVAMGFTD
+141 EFNVAMGFAD
-151 AAEATWNVVSET
+151 AAEATWDVVAET

-176 NAAMDDLPLPL
+176 NAAMEDLPLPL
-187 ESELIGYEPGPWTP
+187 EFELIGYEPEPWTP

-212 WTLTGSFGELRRAL
+212 WTLTGSFSELRRAL
-226 VADRLGADRAET
+226 VADRLGADRADT
-238 LFPTRYDHDETILD
+238 LFPKRYDHDETILD
-252 GTETRLGEA
+252 GTETRLGGTR
-261 PESVPGADERRS
+261 ESVPRADERRS
-273 GGRPADSASPVNP
+273 GGRPSDSAAPVDP
-286 VLTDW
+286 ALTDW

-306 VVSGDH
+306 VVSGEH

-383 IDEAGDRYRYG
+383 IDDAGDRYRYD
-394 GEWRPFE
+394 GEWRDFE

-424 HGPLIEREEQ
+424 HGPLIEREGR

-449 TAIEAYGRSEGVD
+449 TAIEAYGRSEGLD

-495 PIRRTDGE
+495 PIRRVDGE
-503 VVAGDRIFDGS
+503 PVPGDRIFDGS
-514 AGEGEWRGFE
+514 AGEGEWTGFE
-524 PFGESSWDGFV
+524 PFGESSWEGFV
-535 PFAEKPHAIDPDV
+535 PFEEKPHAIDPDA
-548 LTTANQRP
+548 LSTANQRP
-556 TDDPAHYV
+556 IDDPVHYV

-574 ARIADRIADAVGDEG
+574 ARIADRLDEG
-589 DAGSGAGTTDP
+589 TDGGSATDP

-609 IRDGRAPELVP
+609 VRDGRAAELVP
-620 ELVAAVRDR
+620 DLVEAVRDR
-629 SDPDPSLADAADALD
+629 HGFDPPVIDAANDLD
-644 GWDYRMSRESR
+644 EWDYRMRRDSR
-655 AALLFARYLPA
+655 AALIFARYLPK
-666 FRERVFGPAFSD
+666 FRERVFGPTFDD
-678 ADLDDSYYPSDW
+678 ADLGESYYPSDW
-690 TLARLPDDDPL
+690 TLARLPEDDPL
-701 FDGRSRAALAV
+701 FDGRPRGALAV
-712 AALRD
+712 AALLD
-717 ALAEVDEAGWEA
+717 ALDEIGASDSDWQR
-729 YGDYSTT
+729 YGDYNTT

-751 YDELPADGSP
+751 YEELPADGSP

-824 GEPAVRFEPTG
+824 GEPAVRFEPT
-835 EGSQ
+835 EESE

>member
-1 MYVSRSGPIQIIMR
+1 MR
-15 DRGFGWEVTRDTTR
+15 DRGLGREVTRDTTR

-46 SDAAA
+46 SDAAD
-51 LLDSFAPLSGETWD
+51 LLDSFAPLSGGAWD

-80 AATVA
+80 AASVS

-105 VGYCQGF
+105 VGYCQAF
-112 DRLFAMDLQRRAMRG
+112 DRLFAMDLQRRVMRG

-141 EFNVAMGFTD
+141 EFNVAMGFAD
-151 AAEATWNVVSET
+151 AAAATWDAVAET

-176 NAAMDDLPLPL
+176 NAAMEDLPLPL
-187 ESELIGYEPGPWTP
+187 EFELVGYEPEPWTP

-212 WTLTGSFGELRRAL
+212 WTLTGSFSELRRAL
-226 VADRLGADRAET
+226 VADRLGAERAAT
-238 LFPTRYDHDETILD
+238 LFPTRYDHDDPILD
-252 GTETRLGEA
+252 GTETRLDGARESALADAGERGSNVR
-261 PESVPGADERRS
+261 ERDSVDPVD
-273 GGRPADSASPVNP
+273 PA
-286 VLTDW
+286 LTDW

-306 VVSGDH
+306 VVSGEH
-312 TASGTPIVAYDPH
+312 TASGTPTVAYDPH

-359 GANDRGA
+359 GVNDRGT

-383 IDEAGDRYRYG
+383 IDEAGDRYRYD

-401 VDRRETIPVAGG
+401 VDERETIPVAGG

-424 HGPLIEREEQ
+424 HGPLIEREGR

-449 TAIEAYGRSEGVD
+449 TAIEAYGRSGGID
-462 DLLEATRDF
+462 DLIDATRDF

-481 DADGRTLYY
+481 DADGRTLYF

-503 VVAGDRIFDGS
+503 VVDGDRVFDGS
-514 AGEGEWRGFE
+514 AGEGEWEGFE
-524 PFGESSWDGFV
+524 PFGESSWEGFV
-535 PFAEKPHAIDPDV
+535 PFEEKPHAIDPDA
-548 LTTANQRP
+548 LSTANQRP
-556 TDDPAHYV
+556 IDDPIHYV

-574 ARIADRIADAVGDEG
+574 ARIADRLDART
-589 DAGSGAGTTDP
+589 AGGGTTDP
-600 DFHRGLQSD
+600 EFHRGLQSD
-609 IRDGRAPELVP
+609 VRDGRAPELVP

-629 SDPDPSLADAADALD
+629 SDPGPALVDAADALD
-644 GWDYRMSRESR
+644 EWDYRMARDAR
-655 AALLFARYLPA
+655 GALLFARYLPA
-666 FRERVFGPAFSD
+666 FRERVFGPAFGE

-701 FDGRSRAALAV
+701 FDGRSRADLAV
-712 AALRD
+712 AALGD
-717 ALAEVDEAGWEA
+717 ALAEVDEAGWER
-729 YGDYSTT
+729 YGDYNTT
-736 RAMAHPLGGEAPFLN
+736 RAMTHPLGGEAPFLN
-751 YDELPADGSP
+751 YAERPADGSP

-811 LDNDQ
+811 LENDQ

-824 GEPAVRFEPTG
+824 GDPAVRFEPTG
-835 EGSQ
+835 ESE

>member
-1 MYVSRSGPIQIIMR
+1 MR
-15 DRGFGWEVTRDTTR
+15 DRGLGREVTRDTTR
-29 RAVLASVLAAG
+29 RAVLASVLGAG
-40 SAGLAA
+40 TAGLAA
-46 SDAAA
+46 SDAAD
-51 LLDSFAPLSGETWD
+51 LLDSFAPISGEAWD

-75 ESPHG
+75 ESPYG
-80 AATVA
+80 AASVS

-90 VPQVEAD
+90 VPQIEAD

-105 VGYCQGF
+105 VGYCQAF

-127 RLSEVIGEATLDSD
+127 RLSEVVGEATLDGD
-141 EFNVAMGFTD
+141 EFNVAMGFAD
-151 AAEATWNVVSET
+151 AAAATWDAVAET
-163 RAGPLVEAFADGV
+163 RAGPLVEAFAAGV
-176 NAAMDDLPLPL
+176 NAAMEDLPLPV
-187 ESELIGYEPGPWTP
+187 EFELIGYEPEPWTP

-212 WTLTGSFGELRRAL
+212 WTLTGSFAELRRAL
-226 VADRLGADRAET
+226 VADRLGSERAET
-238 LFPTRYDHDETILD
+238 LFPTRYDHDDPILD
-252 GTETRLGEA
+252 GTETRLSEGRGAESLRGAGERA
-261 PESVPGADERRS
+261 PNLEATSNVGGGAD
-273 GGRPADSASPVNP
+273 PVDP
-286 VLTDW
+286 ELTDW

-306 VVSGDH
+306 VVSGEH
-312 TASGTPIVAYDPH
+312 AASGSPIVAYDPH

-383 IDEAGDRYRYG
+383 IDEASDRYRYK

-503 VVAGDRIFDGS
+503 VVDGDRIFDGS
-514 AGEGEWRGFE
+514 AGEGEWEGFE

-548 LTTANQRP
+548 LSTANQRP
-556 TDDPAHYV
+556 IDNPTHYV
-564 GVDYATPYRG
+564 GVDYAAPYRG
-574 ARIADRIADAVGDEG
+574 ARIADRLDERVNEGG
-589 DAGSGAGTTDP
+589 DASGDGGAGTTDP
-600 DFHRGLQSD
+600 DFHRALQSD
-609 IRDGRAPELVP
+609 VRDGRGPELVP

-629 SDPDPSLADAADALD
+629 SDPAASLVDAADALD
-644 GWDYRMSRESR
+644 EWDFRMRRGSR

-666 FRERVFGPAFSD
+666 FRDRVFGPAFSD
-678 ADLDDSYYPSDW
+678 ADLSDSYYPSDW

-701 FDGRSRAALAV
+701 FDGRSRGDLAV

-717 ALAEVDEAGWEA
+717 ALDEIDEAGWEM
-729 YGDYSTT
+729 YGDYNTT
-736 RAMAHPLGGEAPFLN
+736 RAMSHPVGGEAPFLN
-751 YDELPADGSP
+751 YEELPADGSP
-761 ATVKNYRVESSVGS
+761 ATVKNYRVESAVGS

-816 RPMPLGAG
+816 RPMPLGAD
-824 GEPAVRFEPTG
+824 GEPVVRFEPST
-835 EGSQ
+835 EGSR

>member
-1 MYVSRSGPIQIIMR
+1 MK
-15 DRGFGWEVTRDTTR
+15 DRGIAWEVTRDTTR

-46 SDAAA
+46 SDAAD
-51 LLDSFAPLSGETWD
+51 LLDSFAPLSGEAWD

-90 VPQVEAD
+90 VPQIEAD
-97 AEPAAYFA
+97 EEPAAYFA
-105 VGYCQGF
+105 VGYCQAF
-112 DRLFAMDLQRRAMRG
+112 DRLFAMDLQRRVMRG

-141 EFNVAMGFTD
+141 EFNVAMGFAD
-151 AAEATWNVVSET
+151 AAEATWDVVAET
-163 RAGPLVEAFADGV
+163 RAGPLVEAFVDGV
-176 NAAMDDLPLPL
+176 NAAMEDLPLPL
-187 ESELIGYEPGPWTP
+187 EFELIGYEPAPWTP

-212 WTLTGSFGELRRAL
+212 WTLTGDFGELRRAL
-226 VADRLGADRAET
+226 VAEHLGADRAAT
-238 LFPTRYDHDETILD
+238 LFPTRYDHDDTILD
-252 GTETRLGEA
+252 GTETRLGGSAERVRDA
-261 PESVPGADERRS
+261 SDRASDGGPSDSVGPVDPELA
-273 GGRPADSASPVNP
+273 
-286 VLTDW
+286 DW

-306 VVSGDH
+306 VVSGER
-312 TASGTPIVAYDPH
+312 TASGTPTVAYDPH

-359 GANDRGA
+359 GANDRGT

-377 DCYRYE
+377 DCYRYD
-383 IDEAGDRYRYG
+383 IDDAGDRYRYD

-401 VDRRETIPVAGG
+401 TDERESIPVAGG
-413 EDRELRVRRTV
+413 EDREVRVRRTV
-424 HGPLIEREEQ
+424 HGPLIEREGE

-449 TAIEAYGRSEGVD
+449 VAIEAYGRSGGID

-481 DADGRTLYY
+481 DADGRTLYF

-503 VVAGDRIFDGS
+503 VVDGDRIFDGT
-514 AGEGEWRGFE
+514 AGEGEWSGFE
-524 PFGESSWDGFV
+524 PFGESSWEGFV

-548 LTTANQRP
+548 LSTANQRP
-556 TDDPAHYV
+556 IDDPTHYV
-564 GVDYATPYRG
+564 GVSYAAPYRG
-574 ARIADRIADAVGDEG
+574 SRIADRLDAATGDEG
-589 DAGSGAGTTDP
+589 STDP
-600 DFHRGLQSD
+600 GFHRALQND
-609 IRDGRAPELVP
+609 VRDGRGPELVP

-629 SDPDPSLADAADALD
+629 DDPDPSLVDAANALD
-644 GWDYRMSRESR
+644 EWDYRMTRGSR
-655 AALLFARYLPA
+655 AALLFARYLPH
-666 FRERVFGPAFSD
+666 FRERVFGPTFAD
-678 ADLDDSYYPSDW
+678 ADLGEGYYPSDW
-690 TLARLPDDDPL
+690 TLGRLPDDDPL

-712 AALRD
+712 RALRD
-717 ALAEVDEAGWEA
+717 ALDEVEAEGWET
-729 YGDYSTT
+729 YGDYNTT
-736 RAMAHPLGGEAPFLN
+736 RSMSHPLGGEAPFLN
-751 YDELPADGSP
+751 YESLPADGSP
-761 ATVKNYRVESSVGS
+761 ATVKNYRVGSAVGS
-775 SWRMVV
+775 SWRMIV

-824 GEPAVRFEPTG
+824 GEPAVRFEPST

>member
-1 MYVSRSGPIQIIMR
+1 MK
-15 DRGFGWEVTRDTTR
+15 DRGIAWEVTRDTTR

-46 SDAAA
+46 SDAAD
-51 LLDSFAPLSGETWD
+51 LLDSFAPLSGEAWD

-90 VPQVEAD
+90 VPQIEAD
-97 AEPAAYFA
+97 EEPAAYFA
-105 VGYCQGF
+105 VGYCQAF
-112 DRLFAMDLQRRAMRG
+112 DRLFAMDLQRRVMRG

-141 EFNVAMGFTD
+141 EFNVAMGFAD
-151 AAEATWNVVSET
+151 AAEATWDVVAET
-163 RAGPLVEAFADGV
+163 RAGPLVEAFVDGV
-176 NAAMDDLPLPL
+176 NAAMEDLPLPL
-187 ESELIGYEPGPWTP
+187 EFELIGYEPAPWTP

-212 WTLTGSFGELRRAL
+212 WTLTGDFGELRRAL
-226 VADRLGADRAET
+226 VAEHLGADRAAT
-238 LFPTRYDHDETILD
+238 LFPTRYDHDDTILD
-252 GTETRLGEA
+252 GTETRLGGSAERVRDA
-261 PESVPGADERRS
+261 SDRASDGGPSDSVGPVDPELA
-273 GGRPADSASPVNP
+273 
-286 VLTDW
+286 DW

-306 VVSGDH
+306 VVSGER
-312 TASGTPIVAYDPH
+312 TASGTPTVAYDPH

-359 GANDRGA
+359 GANDRGT

-377 DCYRYE
+377 DCYRYD
-383 IDEAGDRYRYG
+383 IDDAGDRYRYD

-401 VDRRETIPVAGG
+401 TDERESIPVAGG
-413 EDRELRVRRTV
+413 EDREVRVRRTV
-424 HGPLIEREEQ
+424 HGPLIEREGE

-449 TAIEAYGRSEGVD
+449 VAIEAYGRSGGID

-481 DADGRTLYY
+481 DADGRTLYF

-503 VVAGDRIFDGS
+503 VVDGDRIFDGT
-514 AGEGEWRGFE
+514 AGEGEWSGFE
-524 PFGESSWDGFV
+524 PFGESSWEGFV

-548 LTTANQRP
+548 LSTANQRP
-556 TDDPAHYV
+556 IDDPTHYV
-564 GVDYATPYRG
+564 GVSYAAPYRG
-574 ARIADRIADAVGDEG
+574 SRIADRLDAATGDEG
-589 DAGSGAGTTDP
+589 STDP
-600 DFHRGLQSD
+600 GFHRALQND
-609 IRDGRAPELVP
+609 VRDGRGPELVP

-629 SDPDPSLADAADALD
+629 DDPDPSLVDAADALD
-644 GWDYRMSRESR
+644 EWDYRMTRGSR
-655 AALLFARYLPA
+655 AALLFARYLPH
-666 FRERVFGPAFSD
+666 FRERVFGPTFAD
-678 ADLDDSYYPSDW
+678 ADLGEGYYPSDW

-712 AALRD
+712 RALRD
-717 ALAEVDEAGWEA
+717 ALDEVEAEGWET
-729 YGDYSTT
+729 YGDYNTT
-736 RAMAHPLGGEAPFLN
+736 RSMSHPLGGEAPFLN
-751 YDELPADGSP
+751 YESLPADGSP
-761 ATVKNYRVESSVGS
+761 ATVKNYRVGSAVGS
-775 SWRMVV
+775 SWRMIV

-824 GEPAVRFEPTG
+824 GEPAVRFEPST

>member
-1 MYVSRSGPIQIIMR
+1 MIMR
-15 DRGFGWEVTRDTTR
+15 DRGLRRKVTRDTTR

-40 SAGLAA
+40 SAGVAA
-46 SDAAA
+46 SDAAD

-65 AADRSLPETV
+65 AADRSLPESV

-80 AATVA
+80 AASVA

-90 VPQVEAD
+90 VPQIEAD
-97 AEPAAYFA
+97 EEPAAYFA
-105 VGYCQGF
+105 VGYCQAF
-112 DRLFAMDLQRRAMRG
+112 DRLFAMDLQRRVMRG
-127 RLSEVIGEATLDSD
+127 RLSEVIGEATLSSD
-141 EFNVAMGFTD
+141 EFNVAMGFAD
-151 AAEATWNVVSET
+151 AAEATWEVVAES

-176 NAAMDDLPLPL
+176 NAAMAELPLPL
-187 ESELIGYEPGPWTP
+187 EFELIGYEPEPWTP

-212 WTLTGSFGELRRAL
+212 WTLTGDFGELRRAL
-226 VADRLGADRAET
+226 VADRLGAERAAT
-238 LFPTRYDHDETILD
+238 LFPRRYDHDEPILD

-261 PESVPGADERRS
+261 DAERAGVDGSDGATESASGSETSERSDGSVP
-273 GGRPADSASPVNP
+273 PVDP
-286 VLTDW
+286 ELTDW

-306 VVSGDH
+306 VVSGEH
-312 TASGTPIVAYDPH
+312 TESGTPIVSYDPH

-359 GANDRGA
+359 GANDGGA

-383 IDEAGDRYRYG
+383 IDDAGDRYRYD
-394 GEWRPFE
+394 GERRPFE
-401 VDRRETIPVAGG
+401 VDETRAIPVAGG
-413 EDRELRVRRTV
+413 EDRDLRVRRTV
-424 HGPLIEREEQ
+424 HGPLIEREGQ
-434 TVGVAWTGHTATRTT
+434 TVGVAWTGHAATRTT
-449 TAIEAYGRSEGVD
+449 VAIEAYGRSEGID

-503 VVAGDRIFDGS
+503 VVDGDRVFDGS

-524 PFGESSWDGFV
+524 PFGESSWEGFV
-535 PFAEKPHAIDPDV
+535 PFEEKPHAIDPTV
-548 LTTANQRP
+548 LSTANQRP
-556 TDDPAHYV
+556 TDDPIHYV
-564 GVDYATPYRG
+564 GVSYATPYRG
-574 ARIADRIADAVGDEG
+574 SRIADRLDAAVGEDG
-589 DAGSGAGTTDP
+589 DAGGATDP
-600 DFHRGLQSD
+600 DFHRGLQND
-609 IRDGRAPELVP
+609 VRDGRAPQFVP
-620 ELVAAVRDR
+620 ELVDAVGGL
-629 SDPDPSLADAADALD
+629 SDPDPSLVDAADTLD
-644 GWDYRMSRESR
+644 EWDYRMERGSR
-655 AALLFARYLPA
+655 AALVFARYLPA
-666 FRERVFGPAFSD
+666 FRERVFGPAFSE
-678 ADLDDSYYPSDW
+678 ADLGESSYPSDW

-701 FDGRSRAALAV
+701 FDGRSRGDLAV

-717 ALAEVDEAGWEA
+717 ALDETGETGWA
-729 YGDYSTT
+729 TYGDYNTT
-736 RAMAHPLGGEAPFLN
+736 RAMDHPLGGEAPFLN
-751 YDELPADGSP
+751 YPERPADGSP
-761 ATVKNYRVESSVGS
+761 ATVKNYRVESAVGS

-781 RPGTDATAVL
+781 RPGRDATAVL

-800 SEHYDDQLRRW
+800 SDHYDDQLRRW

-816 RPMPLGAG
+816 RPMPLGG
-824 GEPAVRFEPTG
+824 GDGTRVRFRSVE

>member
-1 MYVSRSGPIQIIMR
+1 M
-15 DRGFGWEVTRDTTR
+15 TRDTTR

-40 SAGLAA
+40 TAGLAA
-46 SDAAA
+46 SDAAD
-51 LLDSFAPLSGETWD
+51 LLDSFAPISGEAWD
-65 AADRSLPETV
+65 AADRSVPETV
-75 ESPHG
+75 ESPYG
-80 AATVA
+80 AASVS

-90 VPQVEAD
+90 VPQIEAD

-105 VGYCQGF
+105 VGYCQAF

-127 RLSEVIGEATLDSD
+127 RLSEVVGEATLDSD
-141 EFNVAMGFTD
+141 EFNVAMGFSD
-151 AAEATWNVVSET
+151 AAEATWEVVAET

-176 NAAMDDLPLPL
+176 NAATEDLPLPL
-187 ESELIGYEPGPWTP
+187 EFELIGYEPEPWTP

-212 WTLTGSFGELRRAL
+212 WTLTGSFSELRRAL
-226 VADRLGADRAET
+226 VADRLGAERAET
-238 LFPTRYDHDETILD
+238 LFPKRYDHDETILD

-261 PESVPGADERRS
+261 RESVRPAGERASSGRRS
-273 GGRPADSASPVNP
+273 GSVAPADPA
-286 VLTDW
+286 LTDW

-306 VVSGDH
+306 VVSGEH
-312 TASGTPIVAYDPH
+312 TESGVPIVAYDPH

-333 WYEQSVDTPERSVR
+333 WYEQSVETPERSVR

-359 GANDRGA
+359 GANDRGT

-377 DCYRYE
+377 DCYTYE
-383 IDEAGDRYRYG
+383 IDDGGDRYRYD
-394 GEWRPFE
+394 GEWRSFE
-401 VDRRETIPVAGG
+401 LDERETIPVAGG

-424 HGPLIEREEQ
+424 HGPLIEREGQ
-434 TVGVAWTGHTATRTT
+434 RVGVAWTGHTATRTT
-449 TAIEAYGRSEGVD
+449 VAIEAYGRSQGID

-503 VVAGDRIFDGS
+503 VVAGDRVFDGS
-514 AGEGEWRGFE
+514 EGEGEWRGFE

-535 PFAEKPHAIDPDV
+535 PFEEKPHAIDPDA
-548 LTTANQRP
+548 LSTANQRP
-556 TDDPAHYV
+556 IDDPIHYV
-564 GVDYATPYRG
+564 GVDYAPPYRG
-574 ARIADRIADAVGDEG
+574 ERIAERLDDAVDGS
-589 DAGSGAGTTDP
+589 DAEADDATDP
-600 DFHRGLQSD
+600 DFHHALQSD
-609 IRDGRAPELVP
+609 VRDGRAPELVP
-620 ELVAAVRDR
+620 ELVAAVRDL
-629 SDPDPSLADAADALD
+629 PDPAVSLVDVADALD
-644 GWDYRMSRESR
+644 EWDYRMARDSR
-655 AALLFARYLPA
+655 AALVFARYLPH
-666 FRERVFGPAFSD
+666 FRERVFRPAFSD
-678 ADLDDSYYPSDW
+678 ADLGETYYPSDW

-701 FDGRSRAALAV
+701 FDGRSRGDLAV

-717 ALAEVDEAGWEA
+717 ALDEIDEAGWEM
-729 YGDYSTT
+729 YGDYNTT
-736 RAMAHPLGGEAPFLN
+736 RAMSHPVGGEAPFLN
-751 YDELPADGSP
+751 YEELPADGSP
-761 ATVKNYRVESSVGS
+761 ATVKNYRVESAVGS

-816 RPMPLGAG
+816 RPMPLGDD
-824 GEPAVRFEPTG
+824 GEPVVRFEPST
-835 EGSQ
+835 EGSR

>member
-1 MYVSRSGPIQIIMR
+1 MRVRGLGRS
-15 DRGFGWEVTRDTTR
+15 VTRDTTR

-40 SAGLAA
+40 TAGLAA
-46 SDAAA
+46 SDAAD
-51 LLDSFAPLSGETWD
+51 LLDSFAAPSGEAWD

-80 AATVA
+80 PATVA

-97 AEPAAYFA
+97 EEPAAYFA
-105 VGYCQGF
+105 VGYCQAF

-127 RLSEVIGEATLDSD
+127 RLSEVVGEATLEGD
-141 EFNVAMGFTD
+141 EFNVAMGFSD
-151 AAEATWNVVSET
+151 AAEATWEVVAET

-176 NAAMDDLPLPL
+176 NAAIEDLPLPL
-187 ESELIGYEPGPWTP
+187 EFELIGYEPEPWTP

-212 WTLTGSFGELRRAL
+212 WTLTGSFSELRRAL

-238 LFPTRYDHDETILD
+238 LFPRRYDHDETILD
-252 GTETRLGEA
+252 GTETRLGGARESA
-261 PESVPGADERRS
+261 GGATVERASTGRESGSVGPVDPVDPE
-273 GGRPADSASPVNP
+273 
-286 VLTDW
+286 LTDW

-306 VVSGDH
+306 VVSGEH
-312 TASGTPIVAYDPH
+312 TASGTPTVAYDPH

-359 GANDRGA
+359 GANDRGT

-383 IDEAGDRYRYG
+383 IDDAGDRYRYD

-401 VDRRETIPVAGG
+401 VDERETIPVAGG
-413 EDRELRVRRTV
+413 EDRELRVRQTV
-424 HGPLIEREEQ
+424 HGPLIEREGR

-449 TAIEAYGRSEGVD
+449 AAIEAYGRSEGVD

-481 DADGRTLYY
+481 DADGRTLYF

-495 PIRRTDGE
+495 PIRRVDGE

-514 AGEGEWRGFE
+514 AGEGEWVGFD
-524 PFGESSWDGFV
+524 PFGRSSWEGFV
-535 PFAEKPHAIDPDV
+535 PFTEKPHAIDPEI
-548 LTTANQRP
+548 LSTANQRP
-556 TDDPAHYV
+556 IDDPTHYV

-574 ARIADRIADAVGDEG
+574 ARIAGRLEARVGGGEP
-589 DAGSGAGTTDP
+589 TDP
-600 DFHRGLQSD
+600 DFHRALQSD
-609 IRDGRAPELVP
+609 VRDGRAAELVP
-620 ELVAAVRDR
+620 ELVEAVRDR
-629 SDPDPSLADAADALD
+629 TDPDPALVDAGDALD
-644 GWDYRMSRESR
+644 GWDYRMRRDSR
-655 AALLFARYLPA
+655 AALIFARYLPE

-678 ADLDDSYYPSDW
+678 ADLGESYYPSDW

-701 FDGRSRAALAV
+701 FDGRSRGDLAV

-717 ALAEVDEAGWEA
+717 ALDEIGSTDSDWDR
-729 YGDYSTT
+729 YGDYNTT
-736 RAMAHPLGGEAPFLN
+736 RAMTHPLGGEAPFLN

-816 RPMPLGAG
+816 RPMPLGGG
-824 GEPAVRFEPTG
+824 GEPAVRFEPST
-835 EGSQ
+835 EGSG

>member
-1 MYVSRSGPIQIIMR
+1 M
-15 DRGFGWEVTRDTTR
+15 TRDTTR

-40 SAGLAA
+40 TAGLAA
-46 SDAAA
+46 SDAAD
-51 LLDSFAPLSGETWD
+51 LLDSFAPLSGEAWD

-80 AATVA
+80 PAEVA

-97 AEPAAYFA
+97 DESAAYFA
-105 VGYCQGF
+105 VGYCQAF
-112 DRLFAMDLQRRAMRG
+112 DRLFAMDLQRRVMRG
-127 RLSEVIGEATLDSD
+127 RLSEVIGEATLDGD
-141 EFNVAMGFTD
+141 EFNVAMGFAE
-151 AAEATWNVVSET
+151 AAEATWEVVAES

-176 NAAMDDLPLPL
+176 NAARDDLPLPL
-187 ESELIGYEPGPWTP
+187 EFELIGYEPEPWTP

-212 WTLTGSFGELRRAL
+212 WTLTGDFGELRRAL
-226 VADRLGADRAET
+226 VADRLGEERAET
-238 LFPTRYDHDETILD
+238 LFPTRYDHDDTILD
-252 GTETRLGEA
+252 GTETRLDESRAASTAGRFDFEA
-261 PESVPGADERRS
+261 GGDDRSTGGSVDPVD
-273 GGRPADSASPVNP
+273 PA
-286 VLTDW
+286 LTDW

-333 WYEQSVDTPERSVR
+333 WYEQSVETPERSVR

-383 IDEAGDRYRYG
+383 IDDAGDRYRYD
-394 GEWRPFE
+394 GEWRSFE
-401 VDRRETIPVAGG
+401 VDETRTIPVAGG
-413 EDRELRVRRTV
+413 EDRDLRVRRTV
-424 HGPLIEREEQ
+424 HGPLIEREGR

-449 TAIEAYGRSEGVD
+449 VAIEAYGRSEGVD
-462 DLLEATRDF
+462 DLLDATRDF

-481 DADGRTLYY
+481 DADGRTLYF

-495 PIRRTDGE
+495 PVCRIDGE
-503 VVAGDRIFDGS
+503 VVDGDRVFDGS
-514 AGEGEWRGFE
+514 AGEGEWAGFE

-535 PFAEKPHAIDPDV
+535 PFAEKPHAIDPDA
-548 LTTANQRP
+548 LSTANQRP
-556 TDDPAHYV
+556 IDDPTHYV
-564 GVDYATPYRG
+564 GTAYATPYRG
-574 ARIADRIADAVGDEG
+574 SRIADRLDAAVDGEG
-589 DAGSGAGTTDP
+589 VTDP

-609 IRDGRAPELVP
+609 VRDGRAPELVP
-620 ELVAAVRDR
+620 EVVEAVRDAEA
-629 SDPDPSLADAADALD
+629 SDAPDLSQSLVDAADALD
-644 GWDYRMSRESR
+644 AWDYRMARGSR

-666 FRERVFGPAFSD
+666 FRERVFGPAFTE
-678 ADLDDSYYPSDW
+678 ADLGESYYPSDW

-701 FDGRSRAALAV
+701 FDALPRAARAVDALRAALA
-712 AALRD
+712 
-717 ALAEVDEAGWEA
+717 EIDEEGWET
-729 YGDYSTT
+729 YGDYNTT
-736 RAMAHPLGGEAPFLN
+736 RAMDHPLGGEAPFLN
-751 YDELPADGSP
+751 YGDLSADGSP
-761 ATVKNYRVESSVGS
+761 GTVKNYRVESAVGS

-800 SEHYDDQLRRW
+800 SDHYDDQLRRW

-816 RPMPLGAG
+816 RPMSLGG
-824 GEPAVRFEPTG
+824 GDDPAVRFESTG
-835 EGSQ
+835 ESR

>member
-1 MYVSRSGPIQIIMR
+1 MIMK
-15 DRGFGWEVTRDTTR
+15 DRGIAWEVTRDTTR

-46 SDAAA
+46 SDAAD
-51 LLDSFAPLSGETWD
+51 LLDSFAPLSGEAWD

-90 VPQVEAD
+90 VPQIEAD
-97 AEPAAYFA
+97 EEPAAYFA
-105 VGYCQGF
+105 VGYCQAF
-112 DRLFAMDLQRRAMRG
+112 DRLFAMDLQRRVMRG

-141 EFNVAMGFTD
+141 EFNVAMGFAD
-151 AAEATWNVVSET
+151 AAEATWDVVAET
-163 RAGPLVEAFADGV
+163 RAGPLVEAFVDGV
-176 NAAMDDLPLPL
+176 NAAMEDLPLPL
-187 ESELIGYEPGPWTP
+187 EFELIGYEPAPWTP

-212 WTLTGSFGELRRAL
+212 WTLTGDFGELRRAL
-226 VADRLGADRAET
+226 VAEHLGADRAAT
-238 LFPTRYDHDETILD
+238 LFPTRYDHDDTILD
-252 GTETRLGEA
+252 GTETRLGGSAERVRDA
-261 PESVPGADERRS
+261 SDRASDGGPSDSVGPVDPELA
-273 GGRPADSASPVNP
+273 
-286 VLTDW
+286 DW

-306 VVSGDH
+306 VVSGER
-312 TASGTPIVAYDPH
+312 TASGTPTVAYDPH

-359 GANDRGA
+359 GANDRGT

-377 DCYRYE
+377 DCYRYD
-383 IDEAGDRYRYG
+383 IDDAGDRYRYD

-401 VDRRETIPVAGG
+401 TDERESIPVAGG
-413 EDRELRVRRTV
+413 EDREVRVRRTV
-424 HGPLIEREEQ
+424 HGPLIEREGE

-449 TAIEAYGRSEGVD
+449 VAIEAYGRSGGID

-481 DADGRTLYY
+481 DADGRTLYF

-503 VVAGDRIFDGS
+503 VVDGDRIFDGT
-514 AGEGEWRGFE
+514 AGEGEWSGFE
-524 PFGESSWDGFV
+524 PFGESSWEGFV

-548 LTTANQRP
+548 LSTANQRP
-556 TDDPAHYV
+556 IDDPTHYV
-564 GVDYATPYRG
+564 GVSYAAPYRG
-574 ARIADRIADAVGDEG
+574 SRIADRLDAATGDEG
-589 DAGSGAGTTDP
+589 STDP
-600 DFHRGLQSD
+600 GFHRALQND
-609 IRDGRAPELVP
+609 VRDGRGPELVP

-629 SDPDPSLADAADALD
+629 DDPDPSLVDAANALD
-644 GWDYRMSRESR
+644 EWDYRMTRGSR
-655 AALLFARYLPA
+655 AALLFARYLPH
-666 FRERVFGPAFSD
+666 FRERVFGPTFAD
-678 ADLDDSYYPSDW
+678 ADLGEGYYPSDW
-690 TLARLPDDDPL
+690 TLGRLPDDDPL

-712 AALRD
+712 RALRD
-717 ALAEVDEAGWEA
+717 ALDEVEAEGWET
-729 YGDYSTT
+729 YGDYNTT
-736 RAMAHPLGGEAPFLN
+736 RSMSHPLGGEAPFLN
-751 YDELPADGSP
+751 YESLPADGSP
-761 ATVKNYRVESSVGS
+761 ATVKNYRVGSAVGS
-775 SWRMVV
+775 SWRMIV

-811 LDNDQ
+811 LGNDQ
-816 RPMPLGAG
+816 RPMPLGGG
-824 GEPAVRFEPTG
+824 GEPAVRFEPST